1 MLKNFQLSQKFNIL
15 LLTVFAIAVIVSG
28 VAFSAILSRN
38 TEQQVSA
45 NATLLLQTMLSV
57 RQYTLDRVAPELAPR
72 LETETEFLPQTV
84 PGYSARE
91 VFEDLRKNPEY
102 DNFFYKEATLNPT
115 NLRDKADSFE
125 TNLVKNFQTN
135 SALKETTGYRSSP
148 AGELF
153 YIARPITIVKES
165 CLRCH
170 STPEAAPK
178 SLLTTYGSANGF
190 GWKMNEIVGAQIIS
204 VPASLVANSTQHD
217 FFLLMGIIATA
228 FASIFLL
235 INLLLKYTVIR
246 PLNRMAKVASD
257 VSLGDMQAEFE
268 RGSND
273 EIGKLAT
280 AFNRLKTSLV
290 MAMNMLERE

>member
-1 MLKNFQLSQKFNIL
+1 M
-15 LLTVFAIAVIVSG
+15 TVFAIAVVVSG

-57 RQYTLDRVAPELAPR
+57 RQYTLNQVAPELTPR

-115 NLRDKADSFE
+115 NLRDKADGFE
-125 TNLVKNFQTN
+125 TQLVKNFQTN
-135 SALKETTGYRSSP
+135 STLKEMTGYRSSP

-153 YIARPITIVKES
+153 YIARPIAIANES

-178 SLLTTYGSANGF
+178 SLITTYGSANGF
-190 GWKMNEIVGAQIIS
+190 GWKLNDIVGAQIIS
-204 VPASLVANSTQHD
+204 IPGSFVVSSTQRD

-235 INLLLKYTVIR
+235 VNLLLKYTVIR
-246 PLNRMAKVASD
+246 PLNRMAKVANE
-257 VSLGDMQAEFE
+257 VSLGNMQVEFE
-268 RGSND
+268 RVTND
-273 EIGKLAT
+273 EIGKLAA

>member
-15 LLTVFAIAVIVSG
+15 LITIFAIAVIVSG

-45 NATLLLQTMLSV
+45 KATLLLQTMLSV
-57 RQYTLDRVAPELAPR
+57 RQYTLNQVAPELTPR
-72 LETETEFLPQTV
+72 LDTETEFLPQTV

-102 DNFFYKEATLNPT
+102 NNFFYKEATLNPT
-115 NLRDKADSFE
+115 NLRDQADSFE
-125 TNLVKNFQTN
+125 TNLVKNFKTN
-135 SALKETTGYRSSP
+135 SALKEMTGYRPSP
-148 AGELF
+148 AGDLF
-153 YIARPITIVKES
+153 YIARPIVIAKES

-190 GWKMNEIVGAQIIS
+190 GWKLNDIVGAQVIS
-204 VPASLVANSTQHD
+204 VPASLVTNSTQHD

-228 FASIFLL
+228 FAAIFLL
-235 INLLLKYTVIR
+235 VNLLLKYTVIR
-246 PLNRMAKVASD
+246 PLNLMAKVANE
-257 VSLGDMQAEFE
+257 VSLGNMQVDFE
-268 RGSND
+268 RVTND
-273 EIGKLAT
+273 EIGKLAA

>member
-15 LLTVFAIAVIVSG
+15 LLTVFAIAVIVGG

-57 RQYTLDRVAPELAPR
+57 RQYTLNQVAPELAPR

-115 NLRDKADSFE
+115 NLRDKADGFE

-135 SALKETTGYRSSP
+135 LALKEMTGYRSSP

-153 YIARPITIVKES
+153 YIARPIAIAKES

-178 SLLTTYGSANGF
+178 SLLATYGSTNGF
-190 GWKMNEIVGAQIIS
+190 GWKLNDIVGAQIIS
-204 VPASLVANSTQHD
+204 LPASLVANSTQHD
-217 FFLLMGIIATA
+217 FFLLMGIITTA

-246 PLNRMAKVASD
+246 PLNKMAKVANE
-257 VSLGDMQAEFE
+257 VSLGNMQGEFE

-273 EIGKLAT
+273 EIGKLAA

-290 MAMNMLERE
+290 VAMNMLEGE

>member
-1 MLKNFQLSQKFNIL
+1 MLKNFQLSQKFNLL
-15 LLTVFAIAVIVSG
+15 LLTVFLIVAIAG
-28 VAFSAILSRN
+28 GLAFSAILSRN
-38 TEQQVSA
+38 TEQNVST

-57 RQYTLDRVAPELAPR
+57 RQYTLDQVAPELTPR

-91 VFEDLRKNPEY
+91 VFEDLRKSPEY
-102 DNFFYKEATLNPT
+102 SNFFYKEATLNPT

-125 TNLVKNFQTN
+125 TDLVKNFQAN
-135 SALKETTGYRSSP
+135 SALKEMTGYRSSP

-153 YIARPITIVKES
+153 YIARPIAITKES

-190 GWKMNEIVGAQIIS
+190 GWKLNEIVGAQIIS
-204 VPASLVANSTQHD
+204 VPASLVANSAQHD
-217 FFLLMGIIATA
+217 FFLLMGIITAA

-235 INLLLKYTVIR
+235 VNLLLKYTVIR
-246 PLNRMAKVASD
+246 PLNQMAKVANE
-257 VSLGDMQAEFE
+257 VSLGNMQVEFE
-268 RGSND
+268 RLTND
-273 EIGKLAT
+273 EIGKLAA
-280 AFNRLKTSLV
+280 AFNRLKTSLI

>member
-15 LLTVFAIAVIVSG
+15 LITIFAFAIIVSG

-57 RQYTLDRVAPELAPR
+57 RQYTLNQVAPELTPR
-72 LETETEFLPQTV
+72 LDTEPEFLPQTV

-102 DNFFYKEATLNPT
+102 NNFFYKEATLNPT
-115 NLRDKADSFE
+115 NLRDQADSFE

-135 SALKETTGYRSSP
+135 SALKEMTGYRASP

-153 YIARPITIVKES
+153 YIARPIAIAKES

-190 GWKMNEIVGAQIIS
+190 GWKLNDIVGAQVIS
-204 VPASLVANSTQHD
+204 IPASLVTNSTQHD

-228 FASIFLL
+228 FAFIFLL

-246 PLNRMAKVASD
+246 PLNQMAKVANE
-257 VSLGDMQAEFE
+257 VSLGNMQVEFE
-268 RGSND
+268 RGTND

-280 AFNRLKTSLV
+280 AFSRLKTSLV